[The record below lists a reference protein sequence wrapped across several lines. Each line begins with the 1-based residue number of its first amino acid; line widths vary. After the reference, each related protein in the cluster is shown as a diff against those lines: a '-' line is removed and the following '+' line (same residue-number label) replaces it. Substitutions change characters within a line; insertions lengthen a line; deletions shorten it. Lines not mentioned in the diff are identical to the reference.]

1 MIPLWFTLL
10 NYSYI
15 RKSKPNTEH
24 VCFYLD
30 TDAKEML
37 TRNAIQL
44 LNAVCVIIQAIE
56 TATLTLSDEARE
68 QLDLP
73 KWVKLATRTQELQA
87 VDSD

>member
-1 MIPLWFTLL
+1 
-10 NYSYI
+10 
-15 RKSKPNTEH
+15 
-24 VCFYLD
+24 
-30 TDAKEML
+30 ML

-87 VDSD
+87 VNSD

>member
-1 MIPLWFTLL
+1 M
-10 NYSYI
+10 Y
-15 RKSKPNTEH
+15 
-24 VCFYLD
+24 VD